1 MQTKPLQRTGA
12 GASTTRFLN
21 LRRMG
26 ANLSCIGAAEAAL
39 FLRRDLSGLCVRL
52 KAVIFDL
59 DGTLVDSKIDYER
72 MAGMIREVLSVAG
85 VPEERLT
92 DRRKIYQIIRGGDK
106 VLAEMG
112 VEPTKRTKISSDME
126 KIMNQV
132 ELEGAHLAKPMRNA
146 SETLRALRTRGLG
159 IGIATRGCRDYAVES
174 MKLTGIQGYVDKC
187 LARDEVPYPK
197 PDPRHL
203 LDVITYLDAKPDEVF
218 YVGDTSTDLETA
230 NAAMVEFVGYKRDE
244 EWGKRLLDAG
254 CKRMV
259 DDLIDLLNITDSF

>member
-1 MQTKPLQRTGA
+1 M
-12 GASTTRFLN
+12 
-21 LRRMG
+21 
-26 ANLSCIGAAEAAL
+26 
-39 FLRRDLSGLCVRL
+39 RL
-52 KAVIFDL
+52 KAVVFDL

-72 MAGMIREVLSVAG
+72 MAGMIRVVLSEGG

-106 VLAEMG
+106 VLTEMG
-112 VEPTKRTKISSDME
+112 VAPTERTHIASEME
-126 KIMNQV
+126 RIMNQV

-146 SETLRALRTRGLG
+146 GETLRAIRARGLG
-159 IGIATRGCRDYAVES
+159 IGIATRGCRDYAAES
-174 MKLTGIQGYVDKC
+174 MRLTGIQSYVDKC

-203 LDVITYLDAKPDEVF
+203 LDVVTSLGAKRDEVF

-254 CKRMV
+254 CGRMV
-259 DDLIDLLNITDSF
+259 DDLIDLLEITDNYLNAE